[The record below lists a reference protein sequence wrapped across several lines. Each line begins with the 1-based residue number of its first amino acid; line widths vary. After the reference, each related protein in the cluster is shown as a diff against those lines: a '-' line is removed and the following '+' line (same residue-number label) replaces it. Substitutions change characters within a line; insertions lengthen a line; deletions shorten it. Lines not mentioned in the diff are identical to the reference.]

1 MTPGLILA
9 GFAVGM
15 LVGLTSAG
23 GGSLMTPLLVYI
35 GIPPLVAVGTD
46 LLYSL
51 PTKMFGWFLHRRQGT
66 VRNDVV
72 RELCIGGVPAA
83 IVGLIILSLVAK
95 HVDMV
100 LLQEWVKR
108 AIGIMVVISA
118 VMIAFAPLLLKRHQ
132 HVDASVSPLPR
143 KRLIAIG
150 ALVGLI
156 VSLTSIGSGAVAM
169 PLLVLCLPGVSLAEL
184 VGSDIAFSTVLVL
197 ISAAGHWK
205 MGHVDLGVTLNL
217 LAGSMIGVYLGSRL
231 CGVLSQQWVRPALAV
246 VLILAGSRLVV

>member
-1 MTPGLILA
+1 MNPGLILA
-9 GFAVGM
+9 GFVVGA

-51 PTKMFGWFLHRRQGT
+51 PTKMFGWVLHSRQGT
-66 VRNDVV
+66 LRYDIV
-72 RELCIGGVPAA
+72 RELCIGGVPTALL
-83 IVGLIILSLVAK
+83 GLVVLSFVAK
-95 HVDMV
+95 HVDMLV
-100 LLQEWVKR
+100 VQNWVKH

-118 VMIAFAPLLLKRHQ
+118 LMIALSPMFLKRHQ
-132 HVDASVSPLPR
+132 QIEASVKSLPK

-150 ALVGLI
+150 ALVGFI

-169 PLLVLCLPGVSLAEL
+169 PLLVLCVPGVTLGEL

-197 ISAAGHWK
+197 ISAVGHWK
-205 MGHVDLGVTLNL
+205 MGHVDVPVTLNL

-231 CGVLSQQWVRPALAV
+231 CGVLNQKWVRPALAV
-246 VLILAGSRLVV
+246 VLVLAGSRLVA

>member
-1 MTPGLILA
+1 MNPGLILA
-9 GFAVGM
+9 GFVVGA

-51 PTKMFGWFLHRRQGT
+51 PTKMFGWYLHRRQGT
-66 VRNDVV
+66 LRYDIV
-72 RELCIGGVPAA
+72 RELCIGGVPTALL
-83 IVGLIILSLVAK
+83 GLVILSFVAQ

-100 LLQEWVKR
+100 LVQAWVKR

-118 VMIAFAPLLLKRHQ
+118 AMIVFAPMFLKRHQ
-132 HVDASVSPLPR
+132 QLEASAQALPK

-150 ALVGLI
+150 ALVGFI

-169 PLLVLCLPGVSLAEL
+169 PLLVLCVPGVTLGEL

-217 LAGSMIGVYLGSRL
+217 LAGSMVGVYLGSRL
-231 CGVLSQQWVRPALAV
+231 CGVLNQKWVRPALAA
-246 VLILAGSRLVV
+246 VLVLAGSRLVA